1 MANEHSKFED
11 TVPQFSGEI
20 SEKFVELVTYVKLWE
35 AEHKEETKP
44 RLGPRP
50 CRRGLLGQP
59 KQIINTLVGQGD
71 VANFSVDH
79 IIETLRNNG
88 YGDSL
93 EEEGQGALDS
103 YFGMRR
109 GKGEA
114 IQDYI
119 NLEEMM

>member
-1 MANEHSKFED
+1 MANEHPKLED
-11 TVPQFSGEI
+11 NVPQFSGEI
-20 SEKFVELVTYVKLWE
+20 SEKLVELVTYVKLWE
-35 AEHKEETKP
+35 AEHKEETKH
-44 RLGPRP
+44 RLGPRFD
-50 CRRGLLGQP
+50 RRGLLGQP

-88 YGDSL
+88 YGDTL
-93 EEEGQGALDS
+93 EEEGQGALDN
-103 YFGMRR
+103 YFDMRR